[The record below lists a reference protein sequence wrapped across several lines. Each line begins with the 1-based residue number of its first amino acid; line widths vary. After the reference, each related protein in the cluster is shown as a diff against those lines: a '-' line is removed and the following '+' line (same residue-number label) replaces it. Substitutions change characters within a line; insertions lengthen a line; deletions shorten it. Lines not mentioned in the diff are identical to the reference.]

1 MRFQETEVVELKAM
15 VQDDIKKEIIA
26 FTNCNGGTVYIGVAD
41 NGDILGVENA
51 DECALQISNMVRDAI
66 KPDVTMFIHY
76 ETLNCDGREVVAVN
90 VQRGTNRPYYLAKKG
105 TDVIVLEGGDHI
117 GNGGSSRNGG
127 GVRQSGRD
135 PRELPL
141 VMYGIK
147 NLWPSLSE
155 ELEVDCEYHQ
165 DGNLRLG
172 KNDKHKQILEGLT
185 ERAVKVGLDV
195 RMIDGDEVRR
205 INPYLSD
212 EVTCASWCPTDGHA
226 NPLTTTLGFYKTAR
240 KLGVRFIT
248 GEKVI
253 ELKKIKGRLRQVI
266 TPNNIYEA
274 DTVVV
279 AAGYES
285 KEILGKGGIDVPK
298 SRVLIEALVTES
310 EPHKFDQILGTA
322 EADFYGHQTK
332 HGSFVFGGSSGYE
345 AVNKDNGTPICSS
358 ITAPCICRGIMKYF
372 PDLADAKI
380 VRTWAGWAD
389 QMKDGVPV
397 LGNVSEVPGL
407 VLATGFCGHGFGIAP
422 AIGHEL
428 ADLIVDG
435 KTSIDINALRYD
447 RFKAK
452 I

>member
-1 MRFQETEVVELKAM
+1 MANTADV
-15 VQDDIKKEIIA
+15 III
-26 FTNCNGGTVYIGVAD
+26 GGGIIG
-41 NGDILGVENA
+41 NA
-51 DECALQISNMVRDAI
+51 IA
-66 KPDVTMFIHY
+66 
-76 ETLNCDGREVVAVN
+76 
-90 VQRGTNRPYYLAKKG
+90 YYLAKKG

-248 GEKVI
+248 GEKC
-253 ELKKIKGRLRQVI
+253 
-266 TPNNIYEA
+266 
-274 DTVVV
+274 
-279 AAGYES
+279 AAA
-285 KEILGKGGIDVPK
+285 
-298 SRVLIEALVTES
+298 SRRRAC
-310 EPHKFDQILGTA
+310 GTA
-322 EADFYGHQTK
+322 PHRRSYRIR
-332 HGSFVFGGSSGYE
+332 SPSPS
-345 AVNKDNGTPICSS
+345 
-358 ITAPCICRGIMKYF
+358 R
-372 PDLADAKI
+372 
-380 VRTWAGWAD
+380 W
-389 QMKDGVPV
+389 
-397 LGNVSEVPGL
+397 
-407 VLATGFCGHGFGIAP
+407 
-422 AIGHEL
+422 
-428 ADLIVDG
+428 
-435 KTSIDINALRYD
+435 
-447 RFKAK
+447 
-452 I
+452 